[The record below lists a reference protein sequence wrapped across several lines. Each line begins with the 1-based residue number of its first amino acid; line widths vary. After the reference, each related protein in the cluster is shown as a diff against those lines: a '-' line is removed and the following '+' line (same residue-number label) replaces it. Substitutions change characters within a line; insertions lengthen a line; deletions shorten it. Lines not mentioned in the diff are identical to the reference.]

1 MGHVVAVCTV
11 IVTILREIGGAV
23 VGTVHGGPAGV
34 HVLGVV
40 VIWVVV
46 SLFEAYVVVSPV
58 GPVVPD
64 LAFGCVVGVDDVSP
78 QFRFQILAAL
88 AGLVPVDLLQLVRL
102 QHVYLGLLLHV
113 RGSQVLFGVVV
124 ASEGPALP
132 HETDPAQDE
141 QEDQEQNAAYSPS
154 DDGPQAAVGQGGQ
167 RRGGEERAV
176 PVHIGADCR
185 GVAEQRSG
193 GAGGQRG
200 GGRICGDQ
208 KKKKIKWTESEQS
221 QCN

>member
-11 IVTILREIGGAV
+11 VVTVLRQIGGAV
-23 VGTVHGGPAGV
+23 DGAVHGGPAGV

-46 SLFEAYVVVSPV
+46 SLFEAYVVVPPV

-64 LAFGCVVGVDDVSP
+64 LAFGRVVGVNDVSP
-78 QFRFQILAAL
+78 QFGFQILAAL

-102 QHVYLGLLLHV
+102 QHVDLGLLLHV
-113 RGSQVLFGVVV
+113 RGSQVLLGVVV
-124 ASEGPALP
+124 ASEGLALP

-141 QEDQEQNAAYSPS
+141 QEDQEQNAAYGPS

-176 PVHIGADCR
+176 PVHVGADGG
-185 GVAEQRSG
+185 GVAKQRSG

-200 GGRICGDQ
+200 WGRICGDP
-208 KKKKIKWTESEQS
+208 KKKKD
-221 QCN
+221 